1 MNDQVEE
8 GKAKAAGVIGILIGI
23 CSLIELICGFI
34 YVSKGGPE
42 GSGLWP
48 GFGFAVIA
56 VLGIVT
62 WIKRNKAVMIF
73 YLVMC
78 ILWFIVSIVQA
89 FIAYF
94 AWWVWRVISC
104 GFVRDP
110 DAPFIVATC
119 DDTKLIAS
127 LFLCIMIASFLA
139 AILTLAGSII
149 GCMGTCCAGPAQAG
163 VVVVQQPVAGYPM
176 VVQQTAM
183 NQQQAY
189 PGQQPYPGQQLY
201 PGQQPV
207 TMVGTGP
214 PPDYG
219 IPVKE

>member
-1 MNDQVEE
+1 M
-8 GKAKAAGVIGILIGI
+8 
-23 CSLIELICGFI
+23 
-34 YVSKGGPE
+34 
-42 GSGLWP
+42 
-48 GFGFAVIA
+48 
-56 VLGIVT
+56 
-62 WIKRNKAVMIF
+62 
-73 YLVMC
+73 
-78 ILWFIVSIVQA
+78 
-89 FIAYF
+89 
-94 AWWVWRVISC
+94 
-104 GFVRDP
+104 
-110 DAPFIVATC
+110 
-119 DDTKLIAS
+119 S
-127 LFLCIMIASFLA
+127 LFLQ
-139 AILTLAGSII
+139 
-149 GCMGTCCAGPAQAG
+149 QAG